1 MARLQSAF
9 AKPPAFC
16 TRATIPR
23 PASSAT
29 IVTSGGPFLGPN
41 AITEVDFSSA
51 WTRIIAPFPR
61 TQPCQYR
68 QHDAGPFLAGS
79 RHADIFPWTI
89 DWKKARA
96 QQHVTCVG
104 KEAAESSE
112 LCLDGLDRQEQLS
125 QYAQALQSALA
136 AQQISDMAVQ
146 TLAHEKFDP
155 QDPPEPAIGPVLQ
168 LVRSAFSGLLNSMTR
183 RGPKK
188 GTL

>member
-9 AKPPAFC
+9 AKSAAFC

-79 RHADIFPWTI
+79 RRISAKTVAKQPQT
-89 DWKKARA
+89 
-96 QQHVTCVG
+96 T
-104 KEAAESSE
+104 E
-112 LCLDGLDRQEQLS
+112 L
-125 QYAQALQSALA
+125 
-136 AQQISDMAVQ
+136 
-146 TLAHEKFDP
+146 TLIA
-155 QDPPEPAIGPVLQ
+155 
-168 LVRSAFSGLLNSMTR
+168 
-183 RGPKK
+183 
-188 GTL
+188 